1 MYLLI
6 DEDGVVTEVDEL
18 PINISWDCWPK
29 AIEIKLYAGP
39 DCEAFELTSD
49 GWKAI

>member
-6 DEDGVVTEVDEL
+6 DEDGKLTEVDEL
-18 PINISWDCWPK
+18 PGMSGDCWPK
-29 AIEIKLYAGP
+29 VIEIKIYSDT
-39 DCEAFELTSD
+39 DCEAFELTKD